1 MLDLNDP
8 QFWVAISFILFLVLF
23 GNFIWK
29 KLSSFLDNKIN
40 DISNEIND
48 ANNIHNEAKILLSSE
63 TKKFQDL
70 ENRVNDII
78 NEGKLNSQKL
88 FEENKKKIDIEIK
101 KLENSSAEKINYV
114 EKQAIADLQTKII
127 NLAVNYTEE
136 ILIKNSNSSSQE
148 NIINNS
154 IDEIKKSL
162 DSKDNFI

>member
-1 MLDLNDP
+1 MGR
-8 QFWVAISFILFLVLF
+8 I
-23 GNFIWK
+23 
-29 KLSSFLDNKIN
+29 
-40 DISNEIND
+40 DISLFFFLNR
-48 ANNIHNEAKILLSSE
+48 KSLL
-63 TKKFQDL
+63 
-70 ENRVNDII
+70 I
-78 NEGKLNSQKL
+78 
-88 FEENKKKIDIEIK
+88 
-101 KLENSSAEKINYV
+101 KINYV